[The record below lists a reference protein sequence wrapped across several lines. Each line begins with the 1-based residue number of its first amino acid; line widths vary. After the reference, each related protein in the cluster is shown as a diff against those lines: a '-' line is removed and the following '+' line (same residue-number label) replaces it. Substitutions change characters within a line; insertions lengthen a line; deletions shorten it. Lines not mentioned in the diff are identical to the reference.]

1 MCTEVPAALEIGTGS
16 SAPSF
21 SFSSS
26 TIRSAV
32 FLPTPGTAWK
42 RAASWSTIARRRS
55 AAGAPETIAS
65 ATFGPI
71 PATVSRCRKS
81 CRSDASAK
89 P

>member
-1 MCTEVPAALEIGTGS
+1 MPPAVEIGTGS

-32 FLPTPGTAWK
+32 FLPIPGMAWK
-42 RAASWSTIARRRS
+42 RAVSSSTIARRSS
-55 AAGAPETIAS
+55 AAGEPETIAS

-71 PATVSRCRKS
+71 PATVSRCTKS
-81 CRSDASAK
+81 SRSAASAK